1 MGAIDEPA
9 IGSAISLG
17 ISDLACARLRRP
29 VPAIRYYCGHPQAG
43 WGTSRAPGRW
53 ITVDSTAAGRA
64 AQRETGGLPVF
75 ARLIENVERVILGKH
90 DVIETIV
97 AALLARGHVLVED
110 LPGVGKTM
118 LARAL
123 ALSIHGTYR
132 RVQCT
137 PDLLPSDV
145 TGVSVYDPREMKFSF
160 RPGPVFSN
168 VLLVDEVNRA
178 TPRTQAAFLE
188 AMEERQVSVDGV
200 AYPLPRPFFLVA
212 TQNPIEMAGTF
223 PLPEAQLDRF
233 MMRISIGYPP
243 DVAEVDMLRAQ
254 REFHPIRDLQPV
266 MDGSHLMRT
275 QDAVRRVF
283 VHESLLRYV
292 QSLVAETRRHP
303 HAMFGA
309 SPRGGLALLHAAQA
323 LAAVR
328 RMSFVTPDHVKDLA
342 VPALAHRI
350 LVKPH
355 SRVQGVDGRR
365 VVEETLRKVEVP
377 VDFEPR

>member
-1 MGAIDEPA
+1 MAAEPTTR
-9 IGSAISLG
+9 GDSPLG
-17 ISDLACARLRRP
+17 T
-29 VPAIRYYCGHPQAG
+29 G
-43 WGTSRAPGRW
+43 
-53 ITVDSTAAGRA
+53 
-64 AQRETGGLPVF
+64 TGGLPVF
-75 ARLIENVERVILGKH
+75 SRLIDNVERVILGKRS
-90 DVIETIV
+90 VIETIV

-110 LPGVGKTM
+110 LPGVGKTI
-118 LARAL
+118 LARAI
-123 ALSIHGTYR
+123 AVSIQGQYR

-145 TGVSVYDPREMKFSF
+145 TGLSIYDPREMKFTF
-160 RPGPVFSN
+160 RPGPVFAN
-168 VLLVDEVNRA
+168 VILVDEVNRA

-200 AYPLPRPFFLVA
+200 ATPIPKPFFLIA
-212 TQNPIEMAGTF
+212 TQNPVEMAGTF

-233 MMRISIGYPP
+233 MLRVAIGYPA
-243 DVAEVDMLRAQ
+243 DSVEVDMLRAQ

-266 MDGSHLMRT
+266 MDGSHLLKT

-283 VHESLLRYV
+283 VHESVMRYV
-292 QSLVAETRRHP
+292 QQVVAGTRAHP
-303 HAMFGA
+303 HVTFGA

-328 RMSFVTPDHVKDLA
+328 RMSFVVPDHVKNLA
-342 VPALAHRI
+342 VPVLAHR
-350 LVKPH
+350 LNVKPH

-365 VVEETLRKVEVP
+365 VVEEVLHKVEVP